1 MLMHSP
7 PLPNSAVLA
16 ASCLPA
22 VDGGGH
28 DLHGAR
34 GAGGRLAARLQAW
47 GCKGKSRWQ
56 VVHNTHATAHVPA
69 SHSSLPPIQKQ
80 ATAQPKQATAPKQAI
95 VHTTQ
100 PPSPPAPPGRPWG
113 STRTARAACPAKLG
127 QQGEVATGVRR
138 RRQRHCSS
146 SREGLQVVKDEQGG
160 QPGNPSGTTCAA
172 ASQLR
177 PARPA
182 ILNPHSTATTPAFSS
197 TATPAFPG
205 APFSPPPH
213 AGALLVRGVHEDAS
227 IQQGAVHVG
236 HHGAHISAGA
246 QGGADGLQE
255 RGQLGCG
262 AMPPYCALIACNAA
276 RHPGCSPPASPQA
289 VGLAVVV
296 LAALAVLHVPG
307 RQGR

>member
-1 MLMHSP
+1 MPALAGP
-7 PLPNSAVLA
+7 AAAVA
-16 ASCLPA
+16 CLPWMEVGCISRLREVP
-22 VDGGGH
+22 VDALPPACHTGNGWV
-28 DLHGAR
+28 DLDQAGTKQHGAR
-34 GAGGRLAARLQAW
+34 QWADLHLHAASTLGPRQRF
-47 GCKGKSRWQ
+47 GKRC
-56 VVHNTHATAHVPA
+56 
-69 SHSSLPPIQKQ
+69 
-80 ATAQPKQATAPKQAI
+80 
-95 VHTTQ
+95 
-100 PPSPPAPPGRPWG
+100 PPAPPGRPWG

-172 ASQLR
+172 ASQLQ

-255 RGQLGCG
+255 RGQLGYG